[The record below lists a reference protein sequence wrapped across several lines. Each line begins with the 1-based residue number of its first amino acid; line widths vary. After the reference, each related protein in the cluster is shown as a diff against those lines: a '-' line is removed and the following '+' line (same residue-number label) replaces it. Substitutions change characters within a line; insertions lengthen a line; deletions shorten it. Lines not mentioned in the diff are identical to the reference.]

1 MTKFHKSLSK
11 RLRSISDDTLKAAKE
26 MRKVS
31 LIDERELNEIAF
43 RILELSEKVKE
54 KKDDE

>member
-1 MTKFHKSLSK
+1 MSKFHKSLSK
-11 RLRSISDDTLKAAKE
+11 RLRNISDDTLKAAKE

-31 LIDERELNEIAF
+31 MIDERELNDIAF

-54 KKDDE
+54 KKP

>member
-31 LIDERELNEIAF
+31 LIDERELNDIAF
-43 RILELSEKVKE
+43 RLLEMSEKLKGN
-54 KKDDE
+54 KNDK

>member
-11 RLRSISDDTLKAAKE
+11 RLRNIGDDTLRAAKE

-31 LIDERELNEIAF
+31 LIDERELNDIAF
-43 RILELSEKVKE
+43 RLLEMSEKVKE
-54 KKDDE
+54 KKDE

>member
-11 RLRSISDDTLKAAKE
+11 RLRKISNDAHNAAKE

-31 LIDERELNEIAF
+31 LIDEKTLYQMAF
-43 RILELSEKVKE
+43 RLLEMSEKVKE

>member
-31 LIDERELNEIAF
+31 MIDERELNEIAF
-43 RILELSEKVKE
+43 KLLGMSEKVKGN
-54 KKDDE
+54 KNDK